1 MLTLAEIA
9 LRAHATACEKGW
21 HDRPMRTYRVNVESR
36 EYYEINHDAVLRSHA
51 LIHSEISEAI
61 DELHAGRLDLRIED
75 GKPEGL
81 VVELADVVIRI
92 CDTMQALGL
101 ACDPSVDAQWWTA
114 SQQVMAGR
122 TSISGDYIRNAFDL
136 ARTHVDKAT
145 EAARVDAWIECT
157 NHYSSIVAAVATVAA
172 VFTLNLPAAI
182 EAKMAY
188 NATRPTRHGG
198 KRA

>member
-21 HDRPMRTYRVNVESR
+21 HDRPMRTYRVNVDSH

-51 LIHSEISEAI
+51 LIHTELTEAL
-61 DELHAGRLDLRIED
+61 DDMDSSRLTTLVRAD

-81 VVELADVVIRI
+81 TTELADVVIRV
-92 CDTMQALGL
+92 CDTVQALGL
-101 ACDPSVDAQWWTA
+101 SFSPDSDLSQWEVSPA
-114 SQQVMAGR
+114 SQLANPKTEHMRMLLAEAR
-122 TSISGDYIRNAFDL
+122 RN
-136 ARTHVDKAT
+136 VDRAT
-145 EAARVDAWIECT
+145 EAARVDNWHAYIQHLRNVVSFVLT
-157 NHYSSIVAAVATVAA
+157 VAVAYG
-172 VFTLNLPAAI
+172 LSLPAAI
-182 EAKMAY
+182 EAKMTY